1 MAELSA
7 ADRKALAAIARRLA
21 QTGLA
26 MPGSLTERSM
36 RCGKP
41 ACRCAQESPQLHGP
55 YHQWTRKVD
64 GKTVTVNLTAE
75 QAARYQP
82 WFANAQALRA
92 LVSELEELTLRIA
105 SQAEGWRRNSRSR
118 PHSTCGT

>member
-7 ADRKALAAIARRLA
+7 ADRRALAAIARRLA
-21 QTGLA
+21 QTGPA

-41 ACRCAQESPQLHGP
+41 ACRCAQEPPQPHGP

-105 SQAEGWRRNSRSR
+105 RQAEGWR
-118 PHSTCGT
+118 